1 VKELQEKL
9 KRLQQIHGLRIEQIK
24 IKNQTKKWTV
34 VGELQIMCQYDAN
47 TKASVEEVQRLIRNL
62 KINPNLAV
70 TGVWD
75 EATQKACEQ
84 LLRLQPNR
92 LQRLGE
98 FKSIDLKSISFEV
111 DQKQTHLDEVFR
123 AKRVFTRE
131 LLEQMVDK
139 FNEVIRTENA
149 KPPEQKNTNLV
160 NNLTKITEQSSKYFV
175 KTQISKNVG
184 L

>member
-1 VKELQEKL
+1 
-9 KRLQQIHGLRIEQIK
+9 
-24 IKNQTKKWTV
+24 
-34 VGELQIMCQYDAN
+34 M
-47 TKASVEEVQRLIRNL
+47 
-62 KINPNLAV
+62 NPNLAV

-111 DQKQTHLDEVFR
+111 DQKQTNLDEVFR

-139 FNEVIRTENA
+139 FNEVIRAENA
-149 KPPEQKNTNLV
+149 KPSEQKNTNLV
-160 NNLTKITEQSSKYFV
+160 NKLPKITEQSRKYCV
-175 KTQISKNVG
+175 KT
-184 L
+184 